1 MEPDV
6 RVTGHGSPGQRKNP
20 DPVPSF
26 GLSYRRESA
35 VYSSVQSCSTAVA
48 LIGLYRLQY
57 IVRFTAKQRLRYK
70 LVLYCIVLY
79 CIALYCIVK
88 RE

>member
-1 MEPDV
+1 MSGS
-6 RVTGHGSPGQRKNP
+6 RVMGHRVSEKNP

-57 IVRFTAKQRLRYK
+57 IVRFTAKQRLRY
-70 LVLYCIVLY
+70 
-79 CIALYCIVK
+79 ALYCIVAYCIVL
-88 RE
+88 